1 MDFDISNKGSDD
13 SKRIKKQKM
22 LDKLLFKRVKAI
34 ILSMK
39 SGMNKKTYTDEGV
52 KNKEKKMWLSLDL

>member
-39 SGMNKKTYTDEGV
+39 SGMN
-52 KNKEKKMWLSLDL
+52 